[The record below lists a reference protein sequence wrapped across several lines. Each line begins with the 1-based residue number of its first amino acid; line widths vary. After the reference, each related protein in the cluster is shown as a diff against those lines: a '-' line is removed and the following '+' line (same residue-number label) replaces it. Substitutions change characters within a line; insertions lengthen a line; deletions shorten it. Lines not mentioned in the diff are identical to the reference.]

1 MNTLYTTIIAY
12 SLSTAHATNDTP
24 FQIQQAAI
32 EFKSYE
38 TTFDM

>member
-1 MNTLYTTIIAY
+1 MNTLYTIV
-12 SLSTAHATNDTP
+12 LSTAHATNDTP
-24 FQIQQAAI
+24 VQIQQAAI